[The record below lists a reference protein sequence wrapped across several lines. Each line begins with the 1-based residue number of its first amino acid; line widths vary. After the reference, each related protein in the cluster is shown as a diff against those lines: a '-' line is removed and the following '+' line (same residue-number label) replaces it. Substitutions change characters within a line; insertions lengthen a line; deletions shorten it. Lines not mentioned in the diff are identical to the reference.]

1 MAAARFTIEELAHRA
16 GSSTRNIRNYQTRG
30 LLPPPQVVNR
40 VGWYDEDHLAR
51 LRLIGRLQEQGYSL
65 AAIAHLCRAWEEGQ
79 SLADLLGFARA
90 LAEPWSDDVPEKLT
104 LADLA
109 ELFADADPAL
119 RQRAV
124 ELGLLVPD
132 EDGFRAPIPGA
143 VRAGAELAAVGV
155 PVSAALDEFEDL
167 RGDAERIAAR
177 VVALYFDH
185 VWTPFVDEGMPP
197 ERLPEMT
204 EALQR
209 MRPLATMAVVSV
221 LAAEMERA
229 VAAAAAEHLVSDTPS
244 GAEAS

>member
-1 MAAARFTIEELAHRA
+1 MPARFTIEELAHRA

-90 LAEPWSDDVPEKLT
+90 LAEPWSEDAPERLT

-109 ELFADADPAL
+109 ELFADAGADPDL
-119 RQRAV
+119 RERAV

-132 EDGFRAPIPGA
+132 GDGFRAPIPGEL
-143 VRAGAELAAVGV
+143 RAGAEL
-155 PVSAALDEFEDL
+155 
-167 RGDAERIAAR
+167 
-177 VVALYFDH
+177 
-185 VWTPFVDEGMPP
+185 
-197 ERLPEMT
+197 
-204 EALQR
+204 
-209 MRPLATMAVVSV
+209 
-221 LAAEMERA
+221 
-229 VAAAAAEHLVSDTPS
+229 
-244 GAEAS
+244 